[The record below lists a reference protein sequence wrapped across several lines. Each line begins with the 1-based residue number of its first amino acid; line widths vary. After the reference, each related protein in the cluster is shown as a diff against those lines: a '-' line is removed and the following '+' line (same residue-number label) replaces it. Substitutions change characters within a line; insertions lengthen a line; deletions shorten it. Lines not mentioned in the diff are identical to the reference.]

1 MQITQSQMAERLKAA
16 KNIVVTAHVNPDG
29 DAVGSALALRHYLT
43 SLGKNVVLLLDDDI
57 PANFSI
63 LPGYDL
69 FCRPAAMLEN
79 IDLLVV
85 LDASIDRTGRVS
97 ECVTAPVLNIDHHIS
112 NDNAADYLYLDAA
125 KAATGEII
133 FGLLKEMQ
141 AVFTE
146 DIAICLYTAIATDC
160 GFFRYSNTTP
170 DTMRAGAE
178 LLSYGVKPNKISE
191 ALEKKPLATVQG
203 IAAALNTLELFH
215 DNKIAIALV
224 TPAVLAECKSTEGFI
239 DVIRVIDGVDV
250 AIVVKYVEDNVSR
263 ISMRSKNTDVSRVAM
278 EFQGGGHVKA
288 AGCTMKASLAE
299 AKQRIVSSVV
309 KAMEEDENA

>member
-1 MQITQSQMAERLKAA
+1 MQITRSQLAKRLRAA
-16 KNIVVTAHVNPDG
+16 NNIAITAHVNPDG

-43 SLGKNVVLLLDDDI
+43 ALGKSVVLLLDDDI
-57 PANFSI
+57 PTNFSI

-69 FCRPAAMLEN
+69 FCRPEAPLEN

-85 LDASIDRTGRVS
+85 LDASLDRTGRVS
-97 ECVTAPVLNIDHHIS
+97 ECVAAPVLNIDHHVS
-112 NDNAADYLYLDAA
+112 NDGAAAYLYLDAA
-125 KAATGEII
+125 KAATGEIL
-133 FGLLKEMQ
+133 FGLFKEMQ

-178 LLSYGVKPNKISE
+178 LLGYGVKPNKISE
-191 ALEKKPLATVQG
+191 ALEKKPLATIRG
-203 IAAALNTLELFH
+203 IAAALNSLELFH
-215 DNKIAIALV
+215 DDKIAIVLV
-224 TPAVLAECKSTEGFI
+224 TPAVLAECKSTQGLI

-250 AIVVKYVEDNVSR
+250 AIVVKYVEDAVSR
-263 ISMRSKNTDVSRVAM
+263 ISMRSKDTDVSRVAM

-288 AGCTMKASLAE
+288 AGCTIKVSLAE
-299 AKQRIVSSVV
+299 AKQRIVASVS
-309 KAMEEDENA
+309 KAMEADENA